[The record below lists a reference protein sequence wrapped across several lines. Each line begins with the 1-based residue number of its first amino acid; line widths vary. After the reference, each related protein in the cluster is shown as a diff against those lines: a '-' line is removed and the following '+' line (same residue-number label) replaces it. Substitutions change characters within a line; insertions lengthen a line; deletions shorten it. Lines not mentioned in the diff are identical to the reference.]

1 MEVKLGEFFIES
13 EAAFV
18 KIKAGRNKNKF
29 ALAYLL
35 YTFDGKQKKYLAGF
49 LINGKE
55 MGFAKLKMQNAK
67 HFIIHFAS
75 DLEKELA
82 KALSD
87 EVYQFM
93 QDELKRAYNKE
104 CLASKLAFIHQN
116 KSIRS
121 RRELAQMLG
130 KASKKKRRE
139 LQKLIRNNKM
149 LRPYLKK
156 KRIFSS
162 LIDAK
167 IREIIKAQPKLA

>member
-1 MEVKLGEFFIES
+1 MEVKLGEFFMES

-35 YTFDGKQKKYLAGF
+35 YTFDGKQSCGKQYDGKQKKYLAGL

-130 KASKKKRRE
+130 KASKKKDVNY
-139 LQKLIRNNKM
+139 KN
-149 LRPYLKK
+149 
-156 KRIFSS
+156 
-162 LIDAK
+162 
-167 IREIIKAQPKLA
+167 